1 MRTLIS
7 TLALLGIV
15 AGIGSASAEDKHNCG
30 NAAESQWMSK
40 DAIKAKL
47 AVDGTQVRQVKVEN
61 GCYEVYAITKE
72 GAKVE
77 KLVNPVTGEVVGGED
92 DEG

>member
-7 TLALLGIV
+7 TLALLAVV
-15 AGIGSASAEDKHNCG
+15 AGIGSASAEDKHKCG

-40 DAIKAKL
+40 DAIKAKFG
-47 AVDGTQVRQVKVEN
+47 ADGTKVRQVKVEG
-61 GCYEVYAITKE
+61 GCYEVYAVTKD

-92 DEG
+92 EEG